1 MATAVKIAVAVGELI
16 DKITILQIKKDKIV
30 DTEKQKNNTH
40 ELEELRRAR
49 GLLVEKSSLEEL
61 EKQLKQVNEKL
72 WDIEDEIRNYELR
85 KNFDEDFIQCAR
97 SVYITN
103 DQRCQIKRQIN
114 MLYDSEIVEEKS
126 YQSY

>member
-1 MATAVKIAVAVGELI
+1 MATVVKIAVAVGELI
-16 DKITILQIKKDKIV
+16 DKVTILQIKKEKIT
-30 DTEKQKNNTH
+30 DIEKQKNITH
-40 ELEELRRAR
+40 ELGELLRAR
-49 GLLVEKSSLEEL
+49 GLLEEKPSLLEL

-72 WDIEDEIRNYELR
+72 WDIEDEIRRYEF
-85 KNFDEDFIQCAR
+85 KKCFDGDFVQYAR

-114 MLYDSEIVEEKS
+114 MLYDSEMVEEKS

>member
-16 DKITILQIKKDKIV
+16 DKITILQIKKDKIA
-30 DTEKQKNNTH
+30 DIEKQKNITH

-49 GLLVEKSSLEEL
+49 SLLVEKSSLAEL

>member
-16 DKITILQIKKDKIV
+16 DKITILQIKKEKIA
-30 DTEKQKNNTH
+30 DIEKQKNITH
-40 ELEELRRAR
+40 ELGELLRSR
-49 GLLVEKSSLEEL
+49 GLLVEKPSLAEL

-72 WDIEDEIRNYELR
+72 WGIEDEIRNCEFR
-85 KNFDEDFIQCAR
+85 KSFDEDFIQYAR

>member
-1 MATAVKIAVAVGELI
+1 M
-16 DKITILQIKKDKIV
+16 
-30 DTEKQKNNTH
+30 
-40 ELEELRRAR
+40 
-49 GLLVEKSSLEEL
+49 LVEKPSLAEL

-72 WDIEDEIRNYELR
+72 WDIEDEIRNCECR
-85 KNFDEDFIQCAR
+85 KSFNEDFIQYAR

-114 MLYDSEIVEEKS
+114 MLHDSEIIEEKS